1 MKIGVL
7 GAGTWGCALANL
19 LAGKGY
25 EVALW
30 SALPSEIDYL
40 AQHRECCN
48 LPGVRLEDSILFT
61 LDMAQAAAGKD
72 IVVFVTASKYI
83 RATARS
89 ARPFLSSGQ
98 ICVSAAKGI
107 EQGSFYTMSEV
118 IAEELEGLSPRMVA
132 LTGPTLAGE
141 VARSMISTIVAASAD
156 QEAARFVQKAFATSW
171 MRVYTGCDPKG
182 AEVCAAFKNI
192 IALASGIAAG
202 LGCGENARAAL
213 MTRGLAEMK
222 RLGLALGCDEAT
234 FYGLAGM
241 GDLIVTCSSEQSRNF
256 RAGKLIGQG
265 KAADEACK
273 EVGMVVEG
281 LNALPAALALAK
293 ECQVELPIAQAVDDI
308 VSGRLPVQNAIGTLY
323 ARELK
328 AE

>member
-30 SALPSEIDYL
+30 SALPSEIGYL
-40 AQHRECCN
+40 EEHQECCN

-61 LDMAQAAAGKD
+61 LDMAKAASGKD

-107 EQGSFYTMSEV
+107 EQGSFNTMSEV

-141 VARSMISTIVAASAD
+141 VARSMISTVVAASAD

-171 MRVYTGCDPKG
+171 MRVYTGSDPKG

-192 IALASGIAAG
+192 IALASGIASG

-241 GDLIVTCSSEQSRNF
+241 GDLIVTCSSEKSRNF

-265 KAADEACK
+265 KTADEACK

-281 LNALPAALALAK
+281 LNALPAALALAE

-308 VSGRLPVQNAIGTLY
+308 VSGRLPVQDAIGALY
-323 ARELK
+323 SRELK

>member
-40 AQHRECCN
+40 EEHQECCN
-48 LPGVRLEDSILFT
+48 LPGVRLEDSIRFT
-61 LDMAQAAAGKD
+61 LDMAKAASGKD
-72 IVVFVTASKYI
+72 IVVFVTASQYI

-89 ARPFLSSGQ
+89 ARPFLPGGQ

-107 EQGSFYTMSEV
+107 EQGSFNAMSEV

-141 VARSMISTIVAASAD
+141 VARSMISTVVAASAD

-171 MRVYTGCDPKG
+171 MRVYTGSDPKG

-192 IALASGIAAG
+192 IALASGIASG

-241 GDLIVTCSSEQSRNF
+241 GDLIVTCSSEKSRNF

-265 KAADEACK
+265 KTADEACK

-281 LNALPAALALAK
+281 LNALPAALALAE

-308 VSGRLPVQNAIGTLY
+308 VSGRLPVQDAIGTLY
-323 ARELK
+323 SRELK